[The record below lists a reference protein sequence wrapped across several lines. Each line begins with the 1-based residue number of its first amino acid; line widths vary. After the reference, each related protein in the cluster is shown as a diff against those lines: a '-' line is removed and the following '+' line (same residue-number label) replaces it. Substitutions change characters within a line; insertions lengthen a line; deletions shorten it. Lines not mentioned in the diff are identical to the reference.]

1 MSDPYQYSERVRS
14 EEEITEKERG
24 RQALHL
30 YEGGIRL
37 HPKLAGVL
45 QSRKVWAGVIGVAA
59 TLLLWWLGEIDGAR
73 AVEALTWVLGIFIG
87 SVAFED
93 GMTRL
98 FSTLVH
104 AVAVQEQSGVGVS
117 GSEQEQEKKDERW

>member
-1 MSDPYQYSERVRS
+1 MSELNQLESEIKTR
-14 EEEITEKERG
+14 EKETG
-24 RQALHL
+24 GKALRLH
-30 YEGGIRL
+30 EGGIRL
-37 HPKLAGVL
+37 HPKLAGAF
-45 QSRKVWAGVIGVAA
+45 QSRKVWAGVIGMA
-59 TLLLWWLGEIDGAR
+59 TTGLLWWLGEIDGTR

-104 AVAVQEQSGVGVS
+104 AVAIQEQSGVAVTNLDKG
-117 GSEQEQEKKDERW
+117 QEKKDAKW

>member
-1 MSDPYQYSERVRS
+1 MSDPHQLSEEERS
-14 EEEITEKERG
+14 EEEIRENERG
-24 RQALHL
+24 EQALHL

-37 HPKLAGVL
+37 HPKLAGVF
-45 QSRKVWAGVIGVAA
+45 QSRKVWAGMIGVAA
-59 TLLLWWLGEIDGAR
+59 TLLLWWLGEIDGTR

-104 AVAVQEQSGVGVS
+104 AVASQEQSSVAVN
-117 GSEQEQEKKDERW
+117 GSERGQEKKEEKW